1 MSDAGSDCPSDDP
14 EKSATG
20 EGDAPAGASVVIRAA
35 LSPADANAARD
46 ALLAGLAA
54 AREAGTAFAVDL
66 DGDQPWPCAVQLLA
80 AAEKSAAA
88 AGVPFAPGPAAEAAR
103 TPPDPDATP

>member
-1 MSDAGSDCPSDDP
+1 MSDTTACPPSNGPADAG
-14 EKSATG
+14 AQ
-20 EGDAPAGASVVIRAA
+20 ASVVIRAA

-46 ALLAGLAA
+46 SLMAGLAA

-66 DGDQPWPCAVQLLA
+66 DGEQPWPCAVQLLA

-103 TPPDPDATP
+103 PSPDPDATP